1 MRLPKWLVPALLIA
15 ATAVAGG
22 WLFSRGPR
30 VEGDEPV
37 GSELAA
43 TPAPTNSPAERPAP
57 IRDREQGI
65 VLKAQ
70 GTWQDPPSP
79 VGVPA
84 AENPM
89 SPRYAPYD
97 ARADRYPERWSRDAG
112 QRDFDRRRGTG
123 WIDSFC
129 PWSKPRRGWS
139 GQRGYPPQME
149 QLRWPGYRDSLMGQP
164 PFGLVAP
171 HGPTEEASRTGFP
184 YH

>member
-1 MRLPKWLVPALLIA
+1 MRLPKWLVPFLLIA
-15 ATAVAGG
+15 TTAVAGG
-22 WLFSRGPR
+22 WLFLKGNG
-30 VEGDEPV
+30 VEGVEPV

-43 TPAPTNSPAERPAP
+43 TPAPTTLPAERPVP
-57 IRDREQGI
+57 IRDQERGV

-79 VGVPA
+79 VGVPP
-84 AENPM
+84 AEPPM
-89 SPRYAPYD
+89 APWYPPYD

-112 QRDFDRRRGTG
+112 QRDFDRRRGTT

-139 GQRGYPPQME
+139 GQRGYRPQME
-149 QLRWPGYRDSLMGQP
+149 QLDWPGYRDSFMGQP
-164 PFGLVAP
+164 SFGRVAP
-171 HGPTEEASRTGFP
+171 DGPAEEASRPGFP